1 MSRSIVI
8 HGHYYQPP
16 REDPWLEEIE
26 RQPTAAPFHDWNAR
40 IESECYRAV
49 VAARVLGTGGKIAR
63 VINALAYTSF
73 NVGPTLLAWLE
84 REAPA
89 TYGAILEA
97 DRLSAARL
105 KGHGNAIAQAFHH
118 TILPLASRRDK
129 TTEVRWGIA
138 DFRRRFGREPE
149 GMWLPE
155 TAVDDETL
163 DVLAAEGIRFTI
175 LAPNQVVTA
184 PARGMPGLYQTTNGR
199 EIALFIYDG
208 PMSHGIAF
216 GGLLGDARVW
226 IARLLAG
233 IADGGSPELLSAASD
248 GETYGHHHRF
258 GEMAL
263 AAVIDAMER
272 DPRVH
277 LENFAS
283 FLAKHPAVT
292 PVTLVSPSSWSC
304 VHGVE
309 RWRANCGDGAT
320 SNNPSQAWR
329 APLRNGMEKLA
340 DGLHAIFTREG
351 AAFFSDPWA
360 ARDAYGSADFTA
372 RTENL
377 SVRAR
382 ELLELERNALRLFS
396 SCAWFFD
403 DIDRLEPLQIM
414 RYAAR
419 AIELARPEGV
429 SLEANLLDTLAGA
442 RGNDPRSGTARDIYL
457 RKAKPKHPPF
467 ASVAA
472 AHALAR
478 LNGVDAAG
486 LHVRSADVDIDSDRV
501 LVRERR
507 TCREHV
513 FEVRTVS
520 TGADS
525 DGALRRALHAAVE
538 VRALDGG
545 AGLATGEAR
554 SADEASDAAATKS
567 LRLSVP
573 DLPDTERDA
582 IVGEVRRGILDRGLT
597 DADRARLASGVALA
611 DVVPEA
617 LVRAVDTL
625 ATDRG
630 DAAVA
635 RVLDLAD
642 LAEEM
647 EIAIPYD
654 AQTTFARVRGEL
666 AGAPMLLASI
676 AQRLGFAAP
685 ERPAPRALTPA

>member
-1 MSRSIVI
+1 
-8 HGHYYQPP
+8 
-16 REDPWLEEIE
+16 
-26 RQPTAAPFHDWNAR
+26 
-40 IESECYRAV
+40 
-49 VAARVLGTGGKIAR
+49 
-63 VINALAYTSF
+63 
-73 NVGPTLLAWLE
+73 
-84 REAPA
+84 
-89 TYGAILEA
+89 
-97 DRLSAARL
+97 
-105 KGHGNAIAQAFHH
+105 
-118 TILPLASRRDK
+118 
-129 TTEVRWGIA
+129 
-138 DFRRRFGREPE
+138 
-149 GMWLPE
+149 
-155 TAVDDETL
+155 
-163 DVLAAEGIRFTI
+163 
-175 LAPNQVVTA
+175 
-184 PARGMPGLYQTTNGR
+184 
-199 EIALFIYDG
+199 
-208 PMSHGIAF
+208 MSHGIAF

-340 DGLHAIFTREG
+340 NGLHAIFTREG

-360 ARDAYGSADFTA
+360 ARDAYGGGSTDVAA
-372 RTENL
+372 RTETL

-414 RYAAR
+414 RYAVR
-419 AIELARPEGV
+419 AIELAGPEGV

-457 RKAKPKHPPF
+457 RKAKPKHPPY

-478 LNGVDAAG
+478 ITGVGDAG
-486 LHVRSADVDIDSDRV
+486 LHVRSADVEVNSYSIAITTSDQ
-501 LVRERR
+501 
-507 TCREHV
+507 
-513 FEVRTVS
+513 S
-520 TGADS
+520 
-525 DGALRRALHAAVE
+525 
-538 VRALDGG
+538 
-545 AGLATGEAR
+545 
-554 SADEASDAAATKS
+554 
-567 LRLSVP
+567 
-573 DLPDTERDA
+573 
-582 IVGEVRRGILDRGLT
+582 
-597 DADRARLASGVALA
+597 RARLRS
-611 DVVPEA
+611 
-617 LVRAVDTL
+617 
-625 ATDRG
+625 
-630 DAAVA
+630 
-635 RVLDLAD
+635 
-642 LAEEM
+642 
-647 EIAIPYD
+647 
-654 AQTTFARVRGEL
+654 QTREHRCG
-666 AGAPMLLASI
+666 
-676 AQRLGFAAP
+676 
-685 ERPAPRALTPA
+685 